1 MTGLC
6 KYCGGPEHTDERE
19 LAVEVFVD
27 RYRRSGMKTLHEF
40 AGQEMVRQLEQAR
53 IDLPK
58 MGRGDYVQSFA
69 KVIVEGI
76 LEITLLAADH
86 LRKHT
91 Q

>member
-1 MTGLC
+1 
-6 KYCGGPEHTDERE
+6 

-40 AGQEMVRQLEQAR
+40 AAAELIRQLKQAGVQLTSMGMGKQ
-53 IDLPK
+53 LPS
-58 MGRGDYVQSFA
+58 YLV
-69 KVIVEGI
+69 VVVEGTFD
-76 LEITLLAADH
+76 LALAAAEH